1 MERTSASAGAG
12 SKLIFSRISAKEHVN
27 PPSFPVSLL
36 LLGEIPAHGST
47 VSSCLRVLLGV
58 SLRPSSGLL
67 EEPTCSR
74 MGSVRLFLF
83 SDARCEPNFREIR
96 FMESYVFFVAC
107 IFGLLIFCVIGLV
120 ILFVV
125 CTIAGIKE
133 LIFGANKKDK
143 QMLEIRIIGQNG
155 TDIDYKIN
163 SNSSDIHVD
172 KE

>member
-1 MERTSASAGAG
+1 
-12 SKLIFSRISAKEHVN
+12 
-27 PPSFPVSLL
+27 
-36 LLGEIPAHGST
+36 
-47 VSSCLRVLLGV
+47 
-58 SLRPSSGLL
+58 
-67 EEPTCSR
+67 
-74 MGSVRLFLF
+74 
-83 SDARCEPNFREIR
+83 
-96 FMESYVFFVAC
+96 MESYVFFVAC

-143 QMLEIRIIGQNG
+143 QMLEIRIIGQND